1 MNHVY
6 RIVWNNAVRAWVAV
20 AETARGRGKS
30 SKSVRPAVVLVAAAL
45 GAGLAHAQMPP
56 SVVVAPGAQTNAYVA
71 GNGVT
76 VVNIANPN
84 AAGLSHNRY
93 QQFNVNAMG
102 LVLNNT
108 TTQQVAYTSQLA
120 GQIMANYNIANPASV
135 ILNEVV
141 ANNRSTLA
149 GFTEV
154 LGRKADVVLANPYGI
169 TCSSCGFI
177 NTDRVT
183 LTTGLPFMR
192 ADGSLGGFNV
202 SQGDILVTGN
212 GLNATAQQVLDLVTR
227 SARIEGTINTQ
238 DLGIHTGTN
247 SWDYGTRAVTGSV
260 DAQGTAPT
268 YAIDSSAL
276 GGMYANRIKLTA
288 TEAGVGVRML
298 GDAAASAED
307 FTLSAAGRIELSNK
321 ISAQRD
327 VLVASNSNDAAAI
340 ALTGATL
347 TAARNTNIAASQ
359 GGLGV
364 NASTLIAGGDL
375 QANGTRVDTGEGT
388 HLQAGGA
395 LNVAST
401 AGDLNLGAAALR
413 AAGDLHLG
421 STGQVSTADGE
432 GQGVQST
439 SGQIGIDARTGLT
452 NAGVVSADQGSVTLR
467 AGSQI
472 ANSGT
477 INAGQNLDIAD
488 AAGGASQSL
497 GNTGNLLAGQTM
509 TTRAAAIG
517 NSGWMQAGGAN
528 AIEAVSLDNSGKIIA
543 VAGSAALNVADK
555 FDNSGSVRAAQDITA
570 KAGQLSN
577 SGDLLAARAM
587 DLQAGAITNS
597 PDGWIQ
603 AATQSKIAA
612 GSLANAGSLLLS
624 QEAGSTDQVDVTGSL
639 TNTGVV
645 QSAGDAAFAAGDL
658 ENRKVIAAAGKLDI
672 ATTSTLNNASGAVLQ
687 AGQALSLDSGGAIG
701 NAGGTLAGTS
711 VVLSGK
717 QGLDN
722 AGMVTASVGDTTVR
736 VDGVITNSGQIHAAS
751 NLDIADRNAGANESL
766 VNSGQLLADG
776 TLALKAD
783 SAQNQSSGWVQATNG
798 SNIAAASLDNQGV
811 WVLST
816 QADSPAS
823 QVNVAGTLTN
833 SGTMQ
838 AQQDA
843 VFTAGRIDNKTLALL
858 RTGGNLQANVN
869 GINGLR
875 NAGTMQAGNGQAGN
889 GATLGISGA
898 ASQVDNVDG
907 GVMLG
912 DKLAI
917 AVGSLT
923 NAGNIQGGGS
933 AASSITASGTVT
945 NQAGGVITMAATS
958 TGGGTLSGKGIVN
971 QGTLQSLGALTLG
984 IGSDGLQ
991 SQVDGTAGNGDILA
1005 NQALTLQALG
1015 NNSYTAT
1022 LDGTLQSGG
1031 ALTITGNGQS
1041 TLALNGTALGDSV
1054 TVNTGNVAIGAQAA
1068 LVSQKQLDLKASTL
1082 SLATQGSGSSTKTG
1096 RIMAALSGN
1105 GASSVE
1111 VAQAFTNNGLV
1122 FSATDLDV
1130 KAPSIS
1136 VGATG
1141 ALSALGALNVDANGG
1156 ALDLSAATPAASAGN
1171 LDNAG
1176 LLYAGTQLTAKANGT
1191 FTNTGDIN
1199 SEGNLSLTANTLV
1212 NGRIINATYDAN
1224 IVAATLRNEIIGLQ
1238 RIDHQGAN
1246 SASVEIDSRDDKVS
1260 PGVYDGGN
1268 KDVATLYQYSY
1279 TVTQTYSQPLPDIV
1293 PQITA
1298 GRDMTLAFHDG
1309 KNTGGT
1315 IFAGNSMTLQGFS
1328 YDSAQGNTALYAG
1341 QGIADGVHGFKLS
1354 GASFT
1359 NDNLALTTTDHV
1371 VRYSLTTKYKAA
1383 GGIGTIYDNAL
1394 CDRGGTWDSVCYTSG
1409 YEDSPQTPTANNV
1422 LNAGLYTK
1430 SLYGSGFSLVNNG
1443 STARN
1448 VGANEDLTSVTE
1460 GVSATKATARKGD
1473 AQSGPSAAGTQAL
1486 DVAEGAKT
1494 GMAFG
1499 GAATTRP
1506 VSGISFLDANAANG
1520 VKGTSF
1526 GGINVVLP
1534 TNPNGLFVT
1543 VQEPGAKYLVETNPL
1558 YLTGTATMGSDYLS
1572 KLLGY
1577 NPDELSMRLGDAS
1590 YEAWLVKQ
1598 QLITQTGSAVL
1609 ASYQN
1614 ADTQMKGLMESA
1626 ASQSESLG
1634 LTYGKAL
1641 TPQQQA
1647 ALKQDIVWMVQTE
1660 IDGKAVLAPV
1670 VYLAQSTKN
1679 NIASGAVI
1687 SAQDANLSLTSL
1699 TNTGGTI
1706 VGGKSLVIASTGDIT
1721 NLSGTIKG
1729 GNVSLTSTDGSII
1742 NKTDS
1747 QGGGG
1752 EHFYSTVLGKTA
1764 GIESTGTLTL
1774 DAKKDITNI
1783 GATMN
1788 AGTDANLKA
1797 GGNVTFDTIEKKDT
1811 NSTYANID
1819 VKNGNGYTSTTTT
1832 TVQQVKSGLTVGGNL
1847 SVDAG
1852 KDITLAGTDAKIGGN
1867 ADLKAGGDL
1876 NIVARENSTTT
1887 HTESKASGLGMNNS
1901 LYGSTSTTTDSLS
1914 VRNVGSTLQVGGDAS
1929 FTAGKDM
1936 TVQGSNLDVKGKGD
1950 INATNLNVLAGR
1962 NYDETHTTTKTTGV
1976 MQVSASGKGS
1986 ADAGASAEAS
1996 SGRGRASASAE
2007 ASAGAKGTGAA
2018 GLAFSSTT
2026 TTQTDTTDLRHVG
2039 SNLNFGGD
2047 LTVNASKDVNLQGS
2061 TINTG
2066 GTATVNA
2073 QNVNLLAAED
2083 KKTSSTTTT
2092 STSVGLMAS
2101 TDNKAEANAGASAQA
2116 SGGKGTPSA
2125 GAQASADASATSEN
2139 HLDLVQHT
2147 KTTTDTLDTTHQ
2159 GSAINA
2165 GGNLNVNATGTLALE
2180 GSSMKSGG
2188 DMNLNAK
2195 DMSFKAVDDVHQ
2207 VSTTSDKTTAG
2218 LYATG
2223 KAEASGSAGANASLG
2238 AQAGAKGE
2246 ASASI
2251 EVGLYGSN
2259 TKSSSVD
2266 GSTKAMTS
2274 SLSSGGN
2281 INRTATNSITDQGT
2295 QIEGAGSLNQ
2305 SAKTITSQAAADTT
2319 YSSSSSTTH
2328 TAKVGAYAEAGV
2340 SASADASIG
2349 PGAGKPAEK
2358 DKGAGAGIRASYQ
2371 YDSSSDQSNSSTA
2384 VVSTI
2389 RMGGGVNST
2398 SSGKTTLEGTQISAG
2413 QDVSLSAGSLDYK
2426 AAQNTSSSTSKST
2439 SAGASVSVDLVKKE
2453 ASVGVNYDGSNSSSN
2468 SSTAVVGGIQSGG
2481 NLSIKTTGDT
2491 RLEGTNLSAG
2501 GAASVDAGGK
2511 VDFAAAKN
2519 TASSSSQETGVDV
2532 GVTAGKSGGSGSAA
2546 VGYSQS
2552 KSSLNEDVA
2561 GSIQS
2566 GSGPLTI
2573 KSGGDANFTGTQI
2586 SSTNGDVSVSAG
2598 GALNF
2603 NAAHKVESSSSLGV
2617 DVSASA
2623 SGGKKENVGGTRG
2636 TDGKKTGGETMDTR
2650 SGAASLGVGTSKS
2663 DSDTATGGGITSGG
2677 AIKLSSGGNTT
2688 LEGTQVKAVN
2698 GVTADAGGAFIQ
2710 KEAKSTSS
2718 SQTVG
2723 FSASAS
2729 GSSMTPTKKGTSGST
2744 GSSTA
2749 PASTPAATPA
2759 PKPTGTTTGASKPP
2773 STPPPATPA
2782 PKPASATAKKTTTTT
2797 GASKPPSTPPPPTP
2811 TAAPAPTANA
2821 PAAAKAPV
2829 SPNAQQKGSGVV
2841 DVYVDNQKSSSSQAT
2856 HIDGGTGGVVI
2867 NQGVSKPK

>member
-20 AETARGRGKS
+20 AETARGRSKS
-30 SKSVRPAVVLVAAAL
+30 SKSARPAAVLVAAAL
-45 GAGLAHAQMPP
+45 GVGLAQSQTLPA

-108 TTQQVAYTSQLA
+108 TTQQVTYSSQLA
-120 GQIMANYNIANPASV
+120 GQIMANYNMANPASV

-227 SARIEGTINTQ
+227 SVRIEGTINAQ

-340 ALTGATL
+340 ALT
-347 TAARNTNIAASQ
+347 
-359 GGLGV
+359 
-364 NASTLIAGGDL
+364 NASTAAGRNIALSATQGGATIGGGAIVAGGDL
-375 QANGTRVDTGEGT
+375 GVSARSLLDTASAGASNTRSAVGAINVTVDGTASVGAT
-388 HLQAGGA
+388 QWAAGSD
-395 LNVAST
+395 LNVNA
-401 AGDLNLGAAALR
+401 
-413 AAGDLHLG
+413 
-421 STGQVSTADGE
+421 
-432 GQGVQST
+432 GQGLDNGGT
-439 SGQIGIDARTGLT
+439 L
-452 NAGVVSADQGSVTLR
+452 SANNSVTLR
-467 AGSQI
+467 VGQSI
-472 ANSGT
+472 GNTGT
-477 INAGQNLDIAD
+477 IVAGTTLDIAD
-488 AAGGASQSL
+488 AAGSQTQSLTNSGDLVAGTALTISAAGVGNTDTGRVKAGTGTSINADSLDNAGTWLLSQQAGGNDSVAVSGNLANSGKLQSSGNANLAAANLTNSGMLLTDGKASLRADGTLRNSGTIQSAQNIEIADRNGAGSENVVNTGKLLTAGALSLRADTITNTPVAGDPQSGWVQASAGSMVDASSLDNQGTWLLSQQAGAADRVTLTGALVNAGTLQSAGGLTLDAGSATNQGTIVASDALAATTTGDFTSAAGAATQSGGDVAVSAGGKVDIGTGGGLQSTGGNLRLEASQGLSNAGVL
-497 GNTGNLLAGQTM
+497 TASTGS
-509 TTRAAAIG
+509 TTLRVNGTIG
-517 NSGWMQAGGAN
+517 NSGTIN
-528 AIEAVSLDNSGKIIA
+528 
-543 VAGSAALNVADK
+543 
-555 FDNSGSVRAAQDITA
+555 
-570 KAGQLSN
+570 
-577 SGDLLAARAM
+577 
-587 DLQAGAITNS
+587 
-597 PDGWIQ
+597 
-603 AATQSKIAA
+603 AAT
-612 GSLANAGSLLLS
+612 
-624 QEAGSTDQVDVTGSL
+624 T
-639 TNTGVV
+639 
-645 QSAGDAAFAAGDL
+645 
-658 ENRKVIAAAGKLDI
+658 
-672 ATTSTLNNASGAVLQ
+672 
-687 AGQALSLDSGGAIG
+687 
-701 NAGGTLAGTS
+701 
-711 VVLSGK
+711 
-717 QGLDN
+717 
-722 AGMVTASVGDTTVR
+722 
-736 VDGVITNSGQIHAAS
+736 
-751 NLDIADRNAGANESL
+751 LDIADRAGAGSQNVDNNGL
-766 VNSGQLLADG
+766 LLAGKDLQLKAATVSNQAQNGWIQASDSSSVQAGTLTNDG
-776 TLALKAD
+776 T
-783 SAQNQSSGWVQATNG
+783 
-798 SNIAAASLDNQGV
+798 

-816 QADSPAS
+816 QDNGQQSTL
-823 QVNVAGTLTN
+823 NVTGTLTN
-833 SGTMQ
+833 SGILQ

-843 VFTAGRIDNKTLALL
+843 KVTADKIANKAGAALRAGRDLVTTAGA
-858 RTGGNLQANVN
+858 GGYT
-869 GINGLR
+869 
-875 NAGTMQAGNGQAGN
+875 NAGTVQAGGTLSVGGANSALTNQSTGKLLGN
-889 GATLGISGA
+889 GLQVNVATIDNDGA
-898 ASQVDNVDG
+898 
-907 GVMLG
+907 
-912 DKLAI
+912 
-917 AVGSLT
+917 
-923 NAGNIQGGGS
+923 IQGGLRTDS
-933 AASSITASGTVT
+933 AITASGTLT
-945 NQAGGVITMAATS
+945 NRANGVITLGTSDGQTAGAGTVAAKRIDND
-958 TGGGTLSGKGIVN
+958 GK
-971 QGTLQSLGALTLG
+971 LQSAGKLTVSV
-984 IGSDGLQ
+984 GSSGLN
-991 SQVDGTAGNGDILA
+991 SNGDILA
-1005 NQALTLQALG
+1005 NDDLHLQAQSG
-1015 NNSYTAT
+1015 DYAAT
-1022 LDGTLQSGG
+1022 INGTLQSG
-1031 ALTITGNGQS
+1031 AQL
-1041 TLALNGTALGDSV
+1041 SV
-1054 TVNTGNVAIGAQAA
+1054 TGGTGSSLSISQGKTARGANVAIDTGNVTLADGATLASDGNLTFHAKTLTMGGSASRMLVA
-1068 LVSQKQLDLKASTL
+1068 LGNT
-1082 SLATQGSGSSTKTG
+1082 GSGQINVDNALINNGLLFSATNLGVTAPSITNGLTG
-1096 RIMAALSGN
+1096 GMAALGN
-1105 GASSVE
+1105 LNVTASTGNLMNQGSLYARGTLT
-1111 VAQAFTNNGLV
+1111 AQALSGTLTN
-1122 FSATDLDV
+1122 
-1130 KAPSIS
+1130 
-1136 VGATG
+1136 
-1141 ALSALGALNVDANGG
+1141 
-1156 ALDLSAATPAASAGN
+1156 AASASAFQGTINADGAVVLKADSVVNNSTINSLGN
-1171 LDNAG
+1171 LQIDANTIRNSFATDTTRAWG
-1176 LLYAGTQLTAKANGT
+1176 AEGPKTVVETDHMGKGYNGCGCVDQTEAWYYTATWIQDQYYVGGTPDSNLKPQIIGGGQVDLSFQTAQNLGGVISGNVLNLTGKSGTAT
-1191 FTNTGDIN
+1191 FTNDD
-1199 SEGNLSLTANTLV
+1199 LSLLRRTYTDQYQHYIKYVAAGGLTYTDDSHYASNVSTSDSTLQSIGAGVYANTLNASGFGLV
-1212 NGRIINATYDAN
+1212 NAGSPWQPTPKTQAGQTASSGQMGGTVSGAGSAGTKSYGGSLG
-1224 IVAATLRNEIIGLQ
+1224 VT
-1238 RIDHQGAN
+1238 GAN
-1246 SASVEIDSRDDKVS
+1246 
-1260 PGVYDGGN
+1260 
-1268 KDVATLYQYSY
+1268 
-1279 TVTQTYSQPLPDIV
+1279 
-1293 PQITA
+1293 
-1298 GRDMTLAFHDG
+1298 
-1309 KNTGGT
+1309 
-1315 IFAGNSMTLQGFS
+1315 
-1328 YDSAQGNTALYAG
+1328 
-1341 QGIADGVHGFKLS
+1341 
-1354 GASFT
+1354 
-1359 NDNLALTTTDHV
+1359 
-1371 VRYSLTTKYKAA
+1371 
-1383 GGIGTIYDNAL
+1383 
-1394 CDRGGTWDSVCYTSG
+1394 
-1409 YEDSPQTPTANNV
+1409 
-1422 LNAGLYTK
+1422 
-1430 SLYGSGFSLVNNG
+1430 
-1443 STARN
+1443 
-1448 VGANEDLTSVTE
+1448 
-1460 GVSATKATARKGD
+1460 
-1473 AQSGPSAAGTQAL
+1473 
-1486 DVAEGAKT
+1486 
-1494 GMAFG
+1494 
-1499 GAATTRP
+1499 
-1506 VSGISFLDANAANG
+1506 GISLLGFNAANG
-1520 VKGTSF
+1520 IDGNAF
-1526 GGINVVLP
+1526 GGIRVALP
-1534 TNPNGLFVT
+1534 TNPNGYYVRS
-1543 VQEPGAKYLVETNPL
+1543 QDASAKYLVETNPL
-1558 YLTGTATMGSDYLS
+1558 YMVGSSTMGSDYLS

-1577 NPDELSMRLGDAS
+1577 NPDELGMRLGDAS
-1590 YEAWLVKQ
+1590 YEAYLVKQ
-1598 QLITQTGSAVL
+1598 QLIAQTGGVILARYQSAD
-1609 ASYQN
+1609 A
-1614 ADTQMKGLMESA
+1614 QMQGLMESA
-1626 ASQSESLG
+1626 ATESKSLG
-1634 LTYGKAL
+1634 LEYGKAL
-1641 TPQQQA
+1641 TPEQQA
-1647 ALKQDIVWMVQTE
+1647 SLKQDIVWMVATQ
-1660 IDGKAVLAPV
+1660 IDGKVVLAPV
-1670 VYLAQSTKN
+1670 VYLAQSTKA
-1679 NIASGAVI
+1679 NIATGAVI
-1687 SAQDANLSLTSL
+1687 SAQDANMSLTSL

-1706 VGGKSLVIASTGDIT
+1706 VGGKSLVVASTGDIT

-1729 GNVSLTSTDGSII
+1729 GDVSLTSTNGSIV
-1742 NKTDS
+1742 NKTMS
-1747 QGGGG
+1747 AGSGGDQ
-1752 EHFYSTVLGKTA
+1752 FYQTTIGKTA
-1764 GIESTGTLTL
+1764 GIQSTGALAL

-1783 GATMN
+1783 GATMS
-1788 AGTDANLKA
+1788 AGTDASLKA
-1797 GGNVTFDTIEKKDT
+1797 GGNVTFDTIENKNT
-1811 NSTYANID
+1811 NTTQGAVAVSGGSGWT
-1819 VKNGNGYTSTTTT
+1819 TTTTT
-1832 TVQQVKSGLTVGGNL
+1832 TVEQVKSGLTVGGNL
-1847 SVDAG
+1847 NVDAG
-1852 KDITLAGTDAKIGGN
+1852 KDITLAGTDAKVGGN

-1887 HTESKASGLGMNNS
+1887 HSESKSAGVGMNNS
-1901 LYGSTSTTTDSLS
+1901 LFGTSSTTSDSLS
-1914 VRNVGSTLQVGGDAS
+1914 VRNVGSTLEVGGNAT

-1936 TVQGSNLDVKGKGD
+1936 TVQGSNLDVKGSGE

-1976 MQVSASGKGS
+1976 MQVSASAKGS

-1996 SGRGRASASAE
+1996 SGRGKASASAE
-2007 ASAGAKGTGAA
+2007 ASAGATGTGAA
-2018 GLAFSSTT
+2018 GLAFGSST

-2047 LTVNASKDVNLQGS
+2047 VTINASKDVNLQGS
-2061 TINTG
+2061 TINAG
-2066 GTATVNA
+2066 GSATVNA

-2083 KKTSSTTTT
+2083 KKTSSTTVT

-2165 GGNLNVNATGTLALE
+2165 GSNLNVNATGTLALE

-2188 DMNLNAK
+2188 DMNLNAT

-2223 KAEASGSAGANASLG
+2223 KAEASGSAGANAALG

-2259 TKSSSVD
+2259 TQSSSVD

-2295 QIEGAGSLNQ
+2295 QIEGAGNLNQ
-2305 SAKTITSQAAADTT
+2305 SAKTISSLAAADTT

-2340 SASADASIG
+2340 GASADASVG
-2349 PGAGKPAEK
+2349 PGAGKPAQKES
-2358 DKGAGAGIRASYQ
+2358 GAGAGVRASYQ
-2371 YDSSSDQSNSSTA
+2371 YDNSSDQSSSSTA

-2389 RMGGGVNST
+2389 KMGGSVNST
-2398 SSGKTTLEGTQISAG
+2398 SSGKTTLEGTQVSAG

-2426 AAQNTSSSTSKST
+2426 AAQNTSSASSKST
-2439 SAGASVSVDLVKKE
+2439 SAGASVGVDLVNKDV
-2453 ASVGVNYDGSNSSSN
+2453 SVGVNYDGSNSSSN
-2468 SSTAVVGGIQSGG
+2468 SSTAVVGGIQAGG

-2532 GVTAGKSGGSGSAA
+2532 GVTAGKSGASGSAA

-2552 KSSLNEDVA
+2552 KGSLNEDVA

-2603 NAAHKVESSSSLGV
+2603 NAAHKVESSSSLSV

-2688 LEGTQVKAVN
+2688 LEGTQVKAAN

-2729 GSSMTPTKKGTSGST
+2729 GSSMTPTKKGTTGST

-2773 STPPPATPA
+2773 STPPP
-2782 PKPASATAKKTTTTT
+2782 
-2797 GASKPPSTPPPPTP
+2797 PTP
-2811 TAAPAPTANA
+2811 TAAPAPT
-2821 PAAAKAPV
+2821 AKAPV

-2867 NQGVSKPK
+2867 NQGISKPK